1 MRYIIALFL
10 LSLSTFSSG
19 QTELMDAKKI
29 WVRDSIRL
37 GTNWIRSVSRDTA
50 LLTVTDR
57 DIPSAK
63 AVKEFV
69 LNRWNNGLVPWGNV
83 TGKPSLLISGN
94 NLADVSN
101 VATART
107 NLSVYS
113 IATVNDS
120 LLNHFTK
127 SQSDARFKSIDWFP
141 TVANVTG
148 LPDSLTN
155 LQARIQ
161 TKLTK
166 TDADTYYPAIQRML
180 DSLTAVQARVQT
192 KEPFISPGTS
202 AQYWRGDKSW
212 QTLDKSAVGLSAVPN
227 VDATNPANISQSEL
241 YRFVTD
247 TEKSTWNAKQS
258 ALGYTPENAANKGI
272 ANGYADLDAGGKIPA
287 SRIDFGQTG
296 QTFVVASQS
305 AMLAVSGANIG
316 ALAIRT
322 DENKNYR
329 LIAQPASTLA
339 NWQVLLSPDAPV
351 QSVNGFTGNVNLLT
365 THISEGSNYWWTAA
379 RSRAAQSL
387 TVSGSSGSATYDN
400 TTGVLNIPTYTLAGL
415 GGQPALSGTGFVK
428 ISGTTITY
436 DNSTYLTSYTET
448 DPTIYA
454 WAKATTK
461 PSYSWGEITGTV
473 PTWNQNTTG
482 NAATATTT
490 NNWGGNTLGGASSSA
505 PNYLFGAYAGGNAYY
520 SDQTAVRAFLAL
532 GSYAYRSSGLAE
544 LSGANFT
551 GSVLVENGSFFQAKR
566 NTGSAVVNVLGFE
579 SGTDDLIQVFS
590 SSFKLRNTGIGD
602 AANMFTVSVSGN
614 GTFTGSSTATAFI
627 RNGGT
632 SSQFLKADGSIDNNS
647 YATTSSLSGYVDL
660 TTSQTISGAKT
671 LSSNL
676 VGTNA
681 RFGGTITAGATTGLN
696 TNLGNNYLDFQNNG
710 SYSVGTVYS
719 SGFNF
724 NNGGGTVASI
734 SSSGDITSRAIN
746 LTDGFGVYVANF
758 QLGGITSNRFYI
770 YNNTLGLDNI
780 TIAPATGITT
790 FAREISGTSLS
801 MSGAGSFGGAVSG
814 TSATFTGNGLFG
826 PIITAQGTNPYFQ
839 WNNAAGSRLSY
850 IQHATNL
857 VYNTDVGSHV
867 FNQAVTAAGVTV
879 SAGNNVTIAQGELQ
893 IQSNLGFGILSSNG
907 SRAIAITNTLV
918 TSNYATTI
926 EGAFTV
932 NNSATIGGLAQGNS
946 GFRIPNGQYYQAIRN
961 SSGAVINML
970 GFEAG
975 TDNLIQ
981 VFSDQWKLRNTG
993 TGDAA
998 NMVVVGASGNM
1009 TVTGSTTSTGF
1020 IKSGSSDSYLL
1031 TGGGGHV
1038 AASTYATTSDLS
1050 LYVNM
1055 TGNQYEIAGEK
1066 TFLSNIA
1073 TNGKMTA
1080 ARILG
1085 STASYS
1091 GTATISSTITTAFC
1105 TGNSYTLTMPSA
1117 SGVTG
1122 QIMTVISNS
1131 NLTGITLSGVEGGSY
1146 TLICNSS
1153 LVLVSNGTT
1162 WKIAS
1167 VYQNSGACS

>member
-1 MRYIIALFL
+1 MRYFIALFL
-10 LSLSTFSSG
+10 LSISTFSSG
-19 QTELMDAKKI
+19 QTELLDAKKL
-29 WVRDSIRL
+29 WARDSIRL

-120 LLNHFTK
+120 LLNHYTK

-141 TVANVTG
+141 TIANVTG

-166 TDADTYYPAIQRML
+166 SDADTYYPAIQRML

-202 AQYWRGDKSW
+202 AQYWRGDKTW

-258 ALGYTPENAANKGI
+258 ALGYTPENIANKGI

-322 DENKNYR
+322 DQNKNYR

-448 DPTIYA
+448 DPTIYS
-454 WAKATTK
+454 WAKAASK

-482 NAATATTT
+482 NAATATTAT
-490 NNWGGNTLGGASSSA
+490 NWSGSS
-505 PNYLFGAYAGGNAYY
+505 
-520 SDQTAVRAFLAL
+520 AL

-544 LSGANFT
+544 LSGASFSGAISFSGTSTSNGRLNIYGPGTTSATYGLVVDPSGGGVDNFT
-551 GSVLVENGSFFQAKR
+551 VRDDGQIYMRGNVGIGTASPNARLHVQSGVTELSNGATDGVDDTQLIFSAAGYPTSYLHKITTAHSASIDQGWMQFSLASSASTYNHVMRLMQNGSIGIGTSNPAAR
-566 NTGSAVVNVLGFE
+566 LHVAIPSVINTNTEVLRLSDGILVDFKFYLNRGTTQNNSIAIVNTYGGIMSFE
-579 SGTDDLIQVFS
+579 TLNTERGRITASGNWLINTTTDDGINKLQVNGGAS
-590 SSFKLRNTGIGD
+590 ATSFTAG
-602 AANMFTVSVSGN
+602 
-614 GTFTGSSTATAFI
+614 TGSSQTAIGSKVLDFYNASSSVGKI
-627 RNGGT
+627 RVV
-632 SSQFLKADGSIDNNS
+632 DD
-647 YATTSSLSGYVDL
+647 ATTVDAMTFSKSGS
-660 TTSQTISGAKT
+660 TSNVTVP
-671 LSSNL
+671 N
-676 VGTNA
+676 
-681 RFGGTITAGATTGLN
+681 GTI
-696 TNLGNNYLDFQNNG
+696 
-710 SYSVGTVYS
+710 
-719 SGFNF
+719 
-724 NNGGGTVASI
+724 
-734 SSSGDITSRAIN
+734 
-746 LTDGFGVYVANF
+746 
-758 QLGGITSNRFYI
+758 
-770 YNNTLGLDNI
+770 
-780 TIAPATGITT
+780 
-790 FAREISGTSLS
+790 
-801 MSGAGSFGGAVSG
+801 
-814 TSATFTGNGLFG
+814 
-826 PIITAQGTNPYFQ
+826 
-839 WNNAAGSRLSY
+839 
-850 IQHATNL
+850 
-857 VYNTDVGSHV
+857 
-867 FNQAVTAAGVTV
+867 
-879 SAGNNVTIAQGELQ
+879 
-893 IQSNLGFGILSSNG
+893 
-907 SRAIAITNTLV
+907 
-918 TSNYATTI
+918 
-926 EGAFTV
+926 
-932 NNSATIGGLAQGNS
+932 
-946 GFRIPNGQYYQAIRN
+946 
-961 SSGAVINML
+961 
-970 GFEAG
+970 
-975 TDNLIQ
+975 
-981 VFSDQWKLRNTG
+981 
-993 TGDAA
+993 
-998 NMVVVGASGNM
+998 
-1009 TVTGSTTSTGF
+1009 TSTGF
-1020 IKSGSSDSYLL
+1020 IKSGSSDSYFLL
-1031 TGGGGHV
+1031 GGGGHV
-1038 AASTYATTSDLS
+1038 ATSTYATTASLS
-1050 LYVNM
+1050 GYVDM
-1055 TGNQYEIAGEK
+1055 SSNQYEIGGNK
-1066 TFLSNIA
+1066 TFLA
-1073 TNGKMTA
+1073 DVVVNGKLTGS
-1080 ARILG
+1080 RILA
-1085 STASYS
+1085 STASYTT
-1091 GTATISSTITTAFC
+1091 TATISSTITTAFC
-1105 TGNSYTLTMPSA
+1105 SGSSYTLTLPSA

-1122 QIMTVISNS
+1122 QILTVISNS

-1167 VYQNSGACS
+1167 AYQNSGACS

>member
-1 MRYIIALFL
+1 MRYFIALFL
-10 LSLSTFSSG
+10 LSISTFSSG
-19 QTELMDAKKI
+19 QTELLDAKKL
-29 WVRDSIRL
+29 WARDSIRL
-37 GTNWIRSVSRDTA
+37 GTNWIRSISKDTA

-63 AVKEFV
+63 AVKDFV
-69 LNRWNNGLVPWGNV
+69 LNRWNNGLVPWDNV

-113 IATVNDS
+113 ITTVNDS
-120 LLNHFTK
+120 LLNHYTK

-202 AQYWRGDKSW
+202 AQYWRGDKTW

-258 ALGYTPENAANKGI
+258 ALGYTPENAANKGV

-322 DENKNYR
+322 DQNKNYR

-482 NAATATTT
+482 TAASLSAVLSK
-490 NNWGGNTLGGASSSA
+490 TLGGAGDVNGILKA
-505 PNYLFGAYAGGNAYY
+505 
-520 SDQTAVRAFLAL
+520 
-532 GSYAYRSSGLAE
+532 
-544 LSGANFT
+544 
-551 GSVLVENGSFFQAKR
+551 NGSGVVSVAV
-566 NTGSAVVNVLGFE
+566 NNSDYTLLNGTGFVRM
-579 SGTDDLIQVFS
+579 SGTTPSYL
-590 SSFKLRNTGIGD
+590 T
-602 AANMFTVSVSGN
+602 
-614 GTFTGSSTATAFI
+614 
-627 RNGGT
+627 GT
-632 SSQFLKADGSIDNNS
+632 SSQFVKADGSLDGTS
-647 YATTSSLSGYVDL
+647 YATAASLSGYL
-660 TTSQTISGAKT
+660 P
-671 LSSNL
+671 LS
-676 VGTNA
+676 
-681 RFGGTITAGATTGLN
+681 GGTLTGALN
-696 TNLGNNYLDFQNNG
+696 
-710 SYSVGTVYS
+710 
-719 SGFNF
+719 
-724 NNGGGTVASI
+724 
-734 SSSGDITSRAIN
+734 
-746 LTDGFGVYVANF
+746 
-758 QLGGITSNRFYI
+758 
-770 YNNTLGLDNI
+770 
-780 TIAPATGITT
+780 
-790 FAREISGTSLS
+790 GTSLS
-801 MSGAGSFGGAVSG
+801 MSGIGTFSQSSAVTTLTVRGDWNAGATNNSQLYLTGFSNTNKQLRLGFETTSNYGYIQAVTSGTGTNNLALNPSGGAVLIN
-814 TSATFTGNGLFG
+814 TTT
-826 PIITAQGTNPYFQ
+826 TDGTNKLIV
-839 WNNAAGSRLSY
+839 NGSTRIDGDVKSDLFVKGSYTSGDFGSPAYQNLIEYGAPTYKSY
-850 IQHATNL
+850 IQGGNEYNSNTGTFLRFVVNGLAGANTPIYALTLSSTGAATF
-857 VYNTDVGSHV
+857 SSS
-867 FNQAVTAAGVTV
+867 VTAGGNIRANAEGTYMGIDATVIPRLGFVKVAGAQPFMAFASDPFTIKV
-879 SAGNNVTIAQGELQ
+879 SSGTNIEASNSFTTAVTIA
-893 IQSNLGFGILSSNG
+893 
-907 SRAIAITNTLV
+907 
-918 TSNYATTI
+918 TSGATT
-926 EGAFTV
+926 F
-932 NNSATIGGLAQGNS
+932 
-946 GFRIPNGQYYQAIRN
+946 
-961 SSGAVINML
+961 
-970 GFEAG
+970 
-975 TDNLIQ
+975 
-981 VFSDQWKLRNTG
+981 
-993 TGDAA
+993 
-998 NMVVVGASGNM
+998 AS
-1009 TVTGSTTSTGF
+1009 TVTTTGF
-1020 IKSGSSDSYLL
+1020 IKSGSSDSHFLL
-1031 TGGGGHV
+1031 GGGGHV
-1038 AASTYATTSDLS
+1038 LASTYATAASLS
-1050 LYVNM
+1050 GYVDISN
-1055 TGNQYEIAGEK
+1055 NQYEIGGNK
-1066 TFLSNIA
+1066 TFLA
-1073 TNGKMTA
+1073 DVVVNGKLTG

-1085 STASYS
+1085 STASYTT
-1091 GTATISSTITTAFC
+1091 TATISSTITTAFC
-1105 TGNSYTLTMPSA
+1105 SGNSYTLTLPSA

-1122 QIMTVISNS
+1122 QIMTIISNS
-1131 NLTGITLSGVEGGSY
+1131 NLIGITLSGVEGTTY

-1153 LVLVSNGTT
+1153 LILVSNGTT

-1167 VYQNSGACS
+1167 AYQNSGACS